1 LDITITNGHLSAI
14 ITPKGAE
21 LISLKN
27 SSNTE
32 YIWEGDAK
40 YWGKHSPVLFPI
52 VGTLKNNSYLYEG
65 QVYALNRH
73 GFARDNVF
81 NVKEQTENSVT
92 FSLTSNDDTRRVY
105 PFNFELE
112 LIYTLKNNELQLD
125 YVVTNKGDKPLPF
138 SLGAHPAFA
147 LPSNF
152 ESYSLQFDIDE
163 PLESIQLK
171 DDLLSDQAEVI
182 QPQNGVL
189 PLSYKLFEN
198 DALIFT
204 SLKSRAV
211 TIMQGK
217 DKLLKVSY
225 SQFPHLGIWTK
236 VNAPFICIEPW
247 QGYSDTPNTKGN
259 LVEKDGIL
267 ILGLR
272 EKYNSGW
279 SVELFN

>member
-1 LDITITNGHLSAI
+1 MDITITNGPLSATI
-14 ITPKGAE
+14 ALKGAE

-27 SSNTE
+27 NSGTE
-32 YIWEGDAK
+32 YIWEGNAK

-81 NVKEQTENSVT
+81 NVKEQSENSVT
-92 FSLTSNDDTRRVY
+92 FSLSSNDDTRRVY
-105 PFNFELE
+105 PFDFELE

-125 YVVTNKGDKPLPF
+125 YVVTNNGDKPLPF

-182 QPQNGVL
+182 PSQNGVL

-211 TIMQGK
+211 TIIQGE

-225 SQFPHLGIWTK
+225 PQFPHLGIWTK